1 VDRTIGIDIGTT
13 SVKAVVVDD
22 EGRVLARTRLPH
34 VVGGGAAHRAEH
46 DARAIWRE
54 AVLRS
59 VADLRSRVPG
69 PVAGIAVAAM
79 VPSLA
84 PVDADG
90 VPLGPGLLYGDERGA
105 TGADGNPAA
114 SGEFEAFVAWA
125 ARHVPH
131 ASGFWPA
138 QAVANAALCGTGAID
153 TSTAFT
159 TMPLF
164 TGTGWD
170 ASRCAALG
178 IRPEQLPELV
188 PGNRPAGRTTD
199 GAAVAGGTIDAFG
212 EQLVAGADEPGD
224 VLVVC
229 GTTLVVWAVSDG
241 QDRAAAPGLWTVPH
255 TTPGR
260 TMTGGASNAGG
271 LFVQRVRD
279 LTGDTGDGGT
289 GGRAGIVPGRVPVW
303 VPYIRGERTPW
314 NDPDRRASLHDLDLT
329 HDAAAVRRAAYEASG
344 FVIRHHLDLAG
355 HRAQRIVAT
364 GGGTHVRPW
373 LEAIADATGLPV
385 DVVAEPEGAAIGAAF
400 VARVAAGLEPDTRG
414 ATRWARLRER
424 IEPDPAWIGPAATR
438 YRRFRSLVDPTP

>member
-13 SVKAVVVDD
+13 SVKAVMADD
-22 EGRVLARTRLPH
+22 DGRVLARARFPH
-34 VVGGGAAHRAEH
+34 VLGGGAARRAEH
-46 DARAIWRE
+46 DARTIWHD
-54 AVLRS
+54 AVLRA
-59 VADLRSRVPG
+59 VDDLRSTVPG

-90 VPLGPGLLYGDERGA
+90 IPLGPGLLYGDERGA

-125 ARHVPH
+125 AQRFPK

-159 TMPLF
+159 TLPLF

-170 ASRCAALG
+170 AARCAALG
-178 IRPEQLPELV
+178 IRPDQLPTIV
-188 PGNRPAGRTTD
+188 AGNRPAGWTTD

-229 GTTLVVWAVSDG
+229 GTTLVIWAVSEG
-241 QDRAAAPGLWTVPH
+241 HPGAPGLWTVPH
-255 TTPGR
+255 PTPGR

-279 LTGDTGDGGT
+279 LTGDTDDT
-289 GGRAGIVPGRVPVW
+289 DDDRVGIAPDQVPVW

-329 HDAAAVRRAAYEASG
+329 HDAVAVRRAAYEASG

-355 HRAQRIVAT
+355 LPARRIVAT

-373 LEAIADATGLPV
+373 MQAIADATGLPV

-414 ATRWARLRER
+414 AVRWARHRER
-424 IEPDPAWIGPAATR
+424 IEPDPGWVGPAAER
-438 YRRFRSLVDPTP
+438 YRRVRSLGDAPT

>member
-1 VDRTIGIDIGTT
+1 MDRTVGIDIGTT
-13 SVKAVVVDD
+13 SVKGVVVDD
-22 EGRVLARTRLPH
+22 DGRVLARTRRPH
-34 VVGGGAAHRAEH
+34 VLGGGAARRAEH
-46 DARAIWRE
+46 DARAIWHD
-54 AVLRS
+54 AVLGV
-59 VADLRSRVPG
+59 VADLRSTVPG

-84 PVDADG
+84 PVDAAG
-90 VPLGPGLLYGDERGA
+90 IPIGPGLLYGDERGA

-114 SGEFEAFVAWA
+114 SGEFEAFAAWA
-125 ARHVPH
+125 AQHFPQ

-178 IRPEQLPELV
+178 IGADRLPAIV
-188 PGNRPAGRTTD
+188 PGNRPAGWTAD

-229 GTTLVVWAVSDG
+229 GTTLVIWAVSEG
-241 QDRAAAPGLWTVPH
+241 HPGGPGLWTVPH
-255 TTPGR
+255 PTAGR

-279 LTGDTGDGGT
+279 LTGDTGDGGVD
-289 GGRAGIVPGRVPVW
+289 GRAGITPDRVPVW

-314 NDPDRRASLHDLDLT
+314 NDPDRRASLHGLDLT
-329 HDAAAVRRAAYEASG
+329 HDGAAVRRAAYEASG

-355 HRAQRIVAT
+355 LPARRIVAT

-373 LEAIADATGLPV
+373 LQAIADATGLPV
-385 DVVAEPEGAAIGAAF
+385 DVVGEPEGAAIGAAY

-414 ATRWARLRER
+414 ATRWARHRER
-424 IEPDPAWIGPAATR
+424 IEPDPAWVGPAEER
-438 YRRFRSLVDPTP
+438 YRRFRSLVDAPA